1 MDPTRYMMWG
11 PDWAWG
17 VPLIALNVVI
27 HVFFLAT
34 FTARTERLL
43 ARFADHR
50 HFVLTFALVMGVA
63 VIFVTFLH
71 VIEGA
76 IWAAA
81 YRYIGA
87 IADNKSAMLYSIGAL
102 TTYGH
107 APIFLDPKW
116 GMMGALEALNG
127 MLLFGLTTAF
137 LFAMIQRVWPAAN
150 R

>member
-1 MDPTRYMMWG
+1 MNPFEYMLWG

-17 VPLIALNVVI
+17 VPLIALTVVI
-27 HVFFLAT
+27 HVFSLAL

-43 ARFADHR
+43 ARYTDHR
-50 HFVLTFALVMGVA
+50 HFALTFALVIGVA
-63 VIFVTFLH
+63 VVMVTSLH
-71 VIEGA
+71 LLEAG

-81 YRYIGA
+81 YRFLGA
-87 IADNKSAMLYSIGAL
+87 IADSKSAMLYSLSAL

-107 APIFLDPKW
+107 ANVFLDPKW
-116 GMMGALEALNG
+116 QMMGALEALNG

-137 LFAMIQRVWPAAN
+137 LFAMIQRVWPASS